1 MEQARKNLLVKILE
15 KQTDLQQKQQQKL
28 LAANDQAKF
37 MSKPVKVPRKTTQ
50 SFMN

>member
-15 KQTDLQQKQQQKL
+15 KQTDLQQKQQQKFL
-28 LAANDQAKF
+28 ANDQAKF

-50 SFMN
+50 S